1 MQSHYETMD
10 IPKVLVELRAE
21 LDILNAAIA
30 SMERLQHEAPRKR
43 AADVSRSVRRA
54 PRTNSARTVTRIRK
68 AE

>member
-43 AADVSRSVRRA
+43 AADV
-54 PRTNSARTVTRIRK
+54 
-68 AE
+68 

>member
-1 MQSHYETMD
+1 MD

-43 AADVSRSVRRA
+43 AVDVPRSARRA
-54 PRTNSARTVTRIRK
+54 PGRDSARTVTRIRK